1 MEIIRLAAGIYAANC
16 YILFDKKTRDG
27 VIVDPG
33 GDSDDIIKKV
43 EDEKLNI
50 VGIIL
55 THGHADHIGGLE
67 DLKKEF
73 EVDVMIHEDDRE
85 MLVDKNINL
94 SSVMGTN
101 KIEIEPDR
109 LLKDGDIIKVG
120 EEELLVIHTP
130 GHTKGGICLKTGD
143 NIITGDTL
151 FQASIGRTDLYG
163 GDFDIIIDSI
173 KSKIMIYD
181 DKTSIFPGH
190 GSPTTI
196 KFEKENNPYIK

>member
-1 MEIIRLAAGIYAANC
+1 MEIIRLAAGMYAANC
-16 YILFDKKTRDG
+16 YILFDRKTMDG
-27 VIVDPG
+27 VVIDPG
-33 GDSDDIIKKV
+33 GDSDDIIKKI
-43 EDEKLNI
+43 EDEEINI

-55 THGHADHIGGLE
+55 THGHADHIGGLK
-67 DLKKEF
+67 DLKEEF
-73 EVDVMIHEDDRE
+73 DVDIMIHEEDRE
-85 MLVDKNINL
+85 MLTDKNINL
-94 SSVMGTN
+94 SSVMGKN

-109 LLKDGDIIKVG
+109 LLKDGDVIKVG

-130 GHTKGGICLKTGD
+130 GHTKGGICLKTGE

-163 GDFDIIIDSI
+163 GDFDTIIDSI
-173 KSKIMIYD
+173 KSKILVYE

-190 GSPTTI
+190 GAPSTI